1 MKPPRVRNNIENWE
15 MKTSCIKVKEIRIWR
30 YSTCFSTESIFAYQ
44 WVRPP
49 FQNWVEFALH
59 SYLIL
64 TQALWNNAKSSSDM
78 RPALILRES
87 LKTPYPFLTPWIHM
101 NTLTLCV
108 KEIRSTVLIACRQS
122 RLIPLPFVPLVPR
135 PRRLQNFLLMTYHHR
150 HLILLQLRLQLLYLH
165 IWQRILS
172 CVNNNTQRLL
182 CLQHTL
188 NLRLIA
194 LWFSHK

>member
-1 MKPPRVRNNIENWE
+1 
-15 MKTSCIKVKEIRIWR
+15 
-30 YSTCFSTESIFAYQ
+30 
-44 WVRPP
+44 
-49 FQNWVEFALH
+49 
-59 SYLIL
+59 
-64 TQALWNNAKSSSDM
+64 
-78 RPALILRES
+78 
-87 LKTPYPFLTPWIHM
+87 M